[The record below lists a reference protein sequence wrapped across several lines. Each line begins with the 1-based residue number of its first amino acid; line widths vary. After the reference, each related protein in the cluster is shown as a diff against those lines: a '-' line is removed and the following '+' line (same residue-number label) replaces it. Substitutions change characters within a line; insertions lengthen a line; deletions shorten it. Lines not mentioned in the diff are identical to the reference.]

1 MFPRWMRTSAS
12 NNSLKNSV
20 SIPSAGARASGDG
33 GFTLIELLVVI
44 AIIAILAAM
53 LLPALGKAKEKA
65 YNTQC
70 LNNLKQLSLCWV
82 MYSGDNNEV
91 LVKNW
96 TIGVQAAPCA
106 WIVGDASSDAPATQT
121 NNIRNGTL
129 FQYNGSLGIY
139 KCPADRA
146 KIIGTA
152 SAPRVRSYSLS
163 TAMNWV
169 NIADASYWS
178 QADGYNPTPS
188 QPRSPYKTSQ
198 LISPGASQAS
208 LFLDEHEDS
217 IDNGA
222 CGIYP
227 LGTGA
232 TPYVGYWNVPATRH
246 GRGCVLS
253 FGDGHA
259 EYWKWKGPYIFQPVA
274 TLKFNTTPASDPDA
288 LRIQRTVPL
297 VY

>member
-1 MFPRWMRTSAS
+1 MRTSAS
-12 NNSLKNSV
+12 NKTLKKSAF
-20 SIPSAGARASGDG
+20 SIPPAGLGSA
-33 GFTLIELLVVI
+33 FTLIELLVVI

-53 LLPALGKAKEKA
+53 LLPALAKAKEKA
-65 YNTQC
+65 YATQC
-70 LNNLKQLSLCWV
+70 LSNLKQLALCWT

-152 SAPRVRSYSLS
+152 NSPRVRSYSMS

-169 NIADASYWS
+169 NLPSAALCN

-198 LISPGASQAS
+198 LVLPSASQAS

-227 LGTGA
+227 LGTSP
-232 TPYVGYWNVPATRH
+232 TPYLGYWNVPATRH
-246 GRGCVLS
+246 GKGCVLT

-259 EYWKWKGPYIFQPVA
+259 EFWKWKGPYIFQPVA
-274 TLKFNTTPASDPDA
+274 SIKFNPTPAADKDA
-288 LRIQRTVPL
+288 LRLQQTVPL
-297 VY
+297 SY